1 LGTWRAPGMIMTC
14 VSPMR
19 YHANFGRPVLS
30 GSRPSLPPRQ
40 VPKVVLEAKMAL
52 ADGCAVVIGLQ
63 VRHTLLRALASGPT
77 ACACG
82 PRHWRGGTR
91 RGCKLWATPVAG
103 RQMLCTSVERTHS
116 ATPRGAVDRR
126 GGRGRDAAQRGRPV
140 RLGVHHA
147 RAAAP
152 LRGRAL
158 PHAPRGARL
167 RRQGCAARA
176 CAPPLMGSLSPH
188 ALAPRRPGPACPP
201 AAGGRAGRLSA
212 AL

>member
-1 LGTWRAPGMIMTC
+1 MPTLEDQC
-14 VSPMR
+14 S
-19 YHANFGRPVLS
+19 
-30 GSRPSLPPRQ
+30 
-40 VPKVVLEAKMAL
+40 VVH
-52 ADGCAVVIGLQ
+52 DHPC
-63 VRHTLLRALASGPT
+63 LRARCLRWCWRRRKRWRTAARWSSACRCDTPSCAPSSQDQRPAPAARGTGVAAPAEVASCRRPPWLGAKCCALQWSAHLA
-77 ACACG
+77 
-82 PRHWRGGTR
+82 PR
-91 RGCKLWATPVAG
+91 A
-103 RQMLCTSVERTHS
+103 
-116 ATPRGAVDRR
+116 RGAVDRR

-140 RLGVHHA
+140 RLGVYHA